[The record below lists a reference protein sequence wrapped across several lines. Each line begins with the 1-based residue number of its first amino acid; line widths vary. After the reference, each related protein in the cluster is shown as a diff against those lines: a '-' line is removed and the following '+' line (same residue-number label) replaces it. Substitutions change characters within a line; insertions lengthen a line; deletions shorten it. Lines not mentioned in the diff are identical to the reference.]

1 MPLSFCFV
9 GLLDIIIL
17 FWADMRKTQTKLLFL
32 SLVAVQLGYFIPPVE
47 TSGFTLNL
55 AILMGAVFALVGA
68 GICIS
73 QKQLIKI
80 SLYSIGVSIV
90 YVCLNALCHD
100 YLLFFS
106 PYYLL
111 GALVLCGLVYLDFYK
126 KLFFS
131 VLCYVLC
138 ESGTILVINAS
149 FQFYP
154 LFTSD
159 TMDCMIPLVFII
171 LVECIFLKIV
181 NRKKGVKKII

>member
-9 GLLDIIIL
+9 GLLDIFIL

-32 SLVAVQLGYFIPPVE
+32 ALVSVQLGYFIPPIE

-55 AILMGAVFALVGA
+55 AILLGAVFGLVGA
-68 GICIS
+68 GITIK
-73 QKQLIKI
+73 QNQLIKI
-80 SLYSIGVSIV
+80 SLYSLVVAIV
-90 YVCLNALCHD
+90 YVSINALSHD

-111 GALVLCGLVYLDFYK
+111 VALALCGLVFLDFYK

-154 LFTSD
+154 LFTPD
-159 TMDCMIPLVFII
+159 TMDCMIPLMYII
-171 LVECIFLKIV
+171 LIECVFLKLIGR
-181 NRKKGVKKII
+181 RKKIEKAI